1 MAIQLAAAIAPV
13 VKKVGIEIATE
24 VAYKM
29 LHEETRRR
37 KAKIKQL
44 REKRRSWYNP
54 WMLQKP
60 DMKQRVKN
68 FGNRVAYEVLDSKAL
83 NTGIGAV
90 VGSISTAVS
99 SNIRTPEEEGFSSK
113 KKEEAQK
120 AERPATFQRDR
131 EAQENSK
138 GKGLHR

>member
-44 REKRRSWYNP
+44 RENGGLGTSMDAP
-54 WMLQKP
+54 KP

-99 SNIRTPEEEGFSSK
+99 SNIRTPEEEVLFK
-113 KKEEAQK
+113 KKGHRKPNGRRLSKETARLRRTPK
-120 AERPATFQRDR
+120 ERVYTD
-131 EAQENSK
+131 N
-138 GKGLHR
+138 

>member
-29 LHEETRRR
+29 LHEETRR
-37 KAKIKQL
+37 IKQL
-44 REKRRSWYNP
+44 RENGGLGTSMDAP
-54 WMLQKP
+54 KP

-99 SNIRTPEEEGFSSK
+99 SNIRTPEEEVLFK

>member
-44 REKRRSWYNP
+44 RENGGLGTSMDAP
-54 WMLQKP
+54 KP

-68 FGNRVAYEVLDSKAL
+68 
-83 NTGIGAV
+83 IGAV

-99 SNIRTPEEEGFSSK
+99 SNIRTPEEEVLFK

>member
-37 KAKIKQL
+37 ENGGLGTSMDA
-44 REKRRSWYNP
+44 P
-54 WMLQKP
+54 KP

-99 SNIRTPEEEGFSSK
+99 SNIRTPEEEVLFK

>member
-44 REKRRSWYNP
+44 RENGGLGTSMDAP
-54 WMLQKP
+54 KP

-99 SNIRTPEEEGFSSK
+99 SNIRTPEEEVLFK
-113 KKEEAQK
+113 KKRHRKPNGRRLSKETARLRRTPK
-120 AERPATFQRDR
+120 ERVYTD
-131 EAQENSK
+131 N
-138 GKGLHR
+138 

>member
-29 LHEETRRR
+29 WHEEPRRR
-37 KAKIKQL
+37 KAKINQL
-44 REKRRSWYNP
+44 RENGGLGTSMDAP
-54 WMLQKP
+54 KP

-99 SNIRTPEEEGFSSK
+99 SNIRTPEEEVLFK

>member
-44 REKRRSWYNP
+44 RENGGLGTSMDAP
-54 WMLQKP
+54 KP

-90 VGSISTAVS
+90 VPYPPTYVLPKK
-99 SNIRTPEEEGFSSK
+99 RFSSK
-113 KKEEAQK
+113 RKKRHRKPNGRRLSKETARLRRTPK
-120 AERPATFQRDR
+120 ERVYTD
-131 EAQENSK
+131 N
-138 GKGLHR
+138 

>member
-1 MAIQLAAAIAPV
+1 MDAP
-13 VKKVGIEIATE
+13 
-24 VAYKM
+24 
-29 LHEETRRR
+29 
-37 KAKIKQL
+37 
-44 REKRRSWYNP
+44 
-54 WMLQKP
+54 KP

-99 SNIRTPEEEGFSSK
+99 SNIRTPEEEVLFK

>member
-13 VKKVGIEIATE
+13 VKKVGTE

-44 REKRRSWYNP
+44 RENGGLGTSMDAP
-54 WMLQKP
+54 KP

-99 SNIRTPEEEGFSSK
+99 SNIRTPEEEVLFK